1 MLSGSVLVSTSGSV
15 LPVLSGPVLSV
26 LNASVIVS
34 TKWFCSGQ
42 YLVVLLLSVLNGSRL
57 VALSTY

>member
-42 YLVVLLLSVLNGSRL
+42 YLVVLLLSVLSGSRL
-57 VALSTY
+57 VALSTC